1 MTNPVCSVEQKCV
14 YVLETF
20 QSVTYDGPE
29 SEPRCFRLYV
39 LALCGITDIQ
49 CSLCVVCSEQR
60 SSEATLCNTGKCR
73 KHLRFIIC
81 DFVLPF
87 DLLQIQETLT
97 VTKFIQ
103 TPTFIYWTPYG
114 VISHSLRS

>member
-1 MTNPVCSVEQKCV
+1 MMTLSLSQDVSGRMCWHCV
-14 YVLETF
+14 VSL
-20 QSVTYDGPE
+20 TYNAA
-29 SEPRCFRLYV
+29 CVLYV
-39 LALCGITDIQ
+39 QNTHTTTYTHT
-49 CSLCVVCSEQR
+49 EQR
-60 SSEATLCNTGKCR
+60 SSEATLCNTGKCQ